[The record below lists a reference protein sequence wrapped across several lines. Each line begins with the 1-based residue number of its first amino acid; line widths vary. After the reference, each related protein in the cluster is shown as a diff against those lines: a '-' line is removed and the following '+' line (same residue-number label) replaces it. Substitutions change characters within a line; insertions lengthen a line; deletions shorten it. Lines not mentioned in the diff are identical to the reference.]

1 MVNPIQQEDH
11 HTRILAVGLEQDA
24 VKKWLDKVEA
34 IDLAVKTDDQDL
46 ETDARIAG
54 ALIKQGWSFCNM
66 LPLKSKRDPA
76 ELAAGNSLVQLITSI
91 GREFCRL
98 HRKAIYRKLTGD
110 YSRFL
115 RVDELAWKAAEL
127 LPGIMPAKKEVEQD
141 QERMQKDKDG
151 LEILQGIFFSQ
162 MLSEPKSGIHLLHAM
177 LRPKPES
184 IDLLQT
190 FLREGVLELDNAGI
204 EVKNG
209 AGYIELTNNRFLNAE
224 DETTVVDQETAVDLV
239 LLHPDIHIGVLRG
252 GRVDHPRYK
261 GRRVFNSGINLT
273 RIYYGKL
280 PYLFYLIRDF
290 GMVNKI
296 FYGLA
301 GDIWEEDEPENTLEK
316 LWLAA
321 VESFAIGG
329 GCQLLL
335 VMDYVIAEAG
345 SYFNLPAR
353 KEGIIPGAANLRL
366 SRFLGERMAR
376 QAIMFDKTFYVESQ
390 EASGLIN
397 EVVPSEQ
404 MDEAIQRNIDNAL
417 GSGMVSAAGNRKAL
431 RVQQETLEIYRRYM
445 TSYAEIQAQCHFS
458 SQLTHNLEIYW
469 KAKEKKL

>member
-1 MVNPIQQEDH
+1 MLNLIQEEDH
-11 HTRILAVGLEQDA
+11 HARILAAGLEQDA
-24 VKKWLDKVEA
+24 VKQWLDEA
-34 IDLAVKTDDQDL
+34 AVIDPALTAGGRNLEQDAGI
-46 ETDARIAG
+46 TG
-54 ALIKQGWSFCNM
+54 ALIKQGWSFCNS
-66 LPLKSKRDPA
+66 LPLKSKRNPA
-76 ELAAGNSLVQLITSI
+76 ELAAGDSLVQLITSI
-91 GREFCRL
+91 GRKFCRL
-98 HRKAIYRKLTGD
+98 HREEIYRKLTGD

-127 LPGIMPAKKEVEQD
+127 WPDIMPTKKEIEQD

-151 LEILQGIFFSQ
+151 LELLQGIFFSQ
-162 MLSEPKSGIHLLHAM
+162 LLAEPKSGIHLLHAM

-190 FLREGVLELDNAGI
+190 FRRHGVLALEYAGVT
-204 EVKNG
+204 EKQG

-224 DETTVVDQETAVDLV
+224 DDTTIVDQETAVDLV

-252 GRVDHPRYK
+252 GRVEHPRYK
-261 GRRVFNSGINLT
+261 GRRVFSSGINLT

-296 FYGLA
+296 YYGLA
-301 GDIWEEDEPENTLEK
+301 GDIWEEDEPGNTLEK

-366 SRFLGERMAR
+366 SRFLGERLAR
-376 QAIMFDKTFYVESQ
+376 QAIMFDKIFYVESQ
-390 EASGLIN
+390 EAAGLIN
-397 EVVPSEQ
+397 EVVPGEQ

-445 TSYAEIQAQCHFS
+445 AGYAAIQAQCHCS
-458 SQLTHNLEIYW
+458 SQLTHNLEVYW

>member
-1 MVNPIQQEDH
+1 
-11 HTRILAVGLEQDA
+11 
-24 VKKWLDKVEA
+24 
-34 IDLAVKTDDQDL
+34 
-46 ETDARIAG
+46 
-54 ALIKQGWSFCNM
+54 
-66 LPLKSKRDPA
+66 
-76 ELAAGNSLVQLITSI
+76 
-91 GREFCRL
+91 
-98 HRKAIYRKLTGD
+98 
-110 YSRFL
+110 
-115 RVDELAWKAAEL
+115 
-127 LPGIMPAKKEVEQD
+127 
-141 QERMQKDKDG
+141 
-151 LEILQGIFFSQ
+151 
-162 MLSEPKSGIHLLHAM
+162 
-177 LRPKPES
+177 
-184 IDLLQT
+184 
-190 FLREGVLELDNAGI
+190 
-204 EVKNG
+204 
-209 AGYIELTNNRFLNAE
+209 
-224 DETTVVDQETAVDLV
+224 VDQETAVDLV

-417 GSGMVSAAGNRKAL
+417 GSGMISAAGNRKAL